1 MNLSKF
7 VCATTMFGLVVSNH
21 ASAGVIYDLTEVK
34 SDASAEATWE
44 TKIVPTVQDAE
55 HLGATRTT
63 LAGAV
68 AGFQATSVANASSS
82 NPNNPS
88 QSTSAENSEEVKV
101 LLSSASAGYME
112 FGGLTSATVSQG
124 TAFGAAAAANK
135 GSTAGYEFT
144 ITSAG
149 DVDVSWIAAGNSS
162 NPNAYTVGVEDLSNN
177 ILTEFNVATNSS
189 GSTDINLAAGTW
201 SLFFLDNP
209 GPFAPDLI
217 SAIGAGISAS
227 GGAKGTF
234 HFVIND
240 APEPSTWA
248 MMLLGFIGLGFAG
261 HRAARKTVAAA

>member
-7 VCATTMFGLVVSNH
+7 AYAAALFGLIAADR

-44 TKIVPTVQDAE
+44 TKAVPTVQDAE

-68 AGFQATSVANASSS
+68 TGFQATSVANASSS
-82 NPNNPS
+82 NPKNSS
-88 QSTSAENSEEVKV
+88 QSASAENSEEVKV

-124 TAFGAAAAANK
+124 TTFGAAAAANK

-144 ITSAG
+144 LTNAG
-149 DVDVSWIAAGNSS
+149 DVDVSWTAAGNNS

-177 ILTEFNVATNSS
+177 ILTEFNVATNST
-189 GSTDINLAAGTW
+189 GSTDISLAAGTW
-201 SLFFLDNP
+201 NLFFLDNP

-234 HFVIND
+234 HFSITS
-240 APEPSTWA
+240 APELSTWA
-248 MMLLGFIGLGFAG
+248 MMLLGFAGLGFAG